1 MTLNHP
7 FPAQVDGALAGEQG
21 RFEAGRAL
29 ELRGALL
36 EYAATNL
43 GFVKRNAATWHQLK
57 DAMQPTDVEVKASLA
72 RVPVWKSTSGMDTSS
87 KTSNLSIS
95 VTSKSIRLIFGRI
108 DCSRRVLEAP
118 QKALRRNGRI
128 RSH

>member
-1 MTLNHP
+1 MKLGISHP
-7 FPAQVDGALAGEQG
+7 FAAQAGEQG

-57 DAMQPTDVEVKASLA
+57 DAMQPT
-72 RVPVWKSTSGMDTSS
+72 VWKSTSE
-87 KTSNLSIS
+87 L
-95 VTSKSIRLIFGRI
+95 GR
-108 DCSRRVLEAP
+108 RG
-118 QKALRRNGRI
+118 QT
-128 RSH
+128 